1 MVRCI
6 HSYWVFIVLFT
17 GAAPTRAAPISR
29 DSSTHA
35 PSDLI
40 VQSGARRVRSWLL
53 RAATEPFTRM
63 GRHDHG
69 FFWQPR
75 PSLVL
80 VRGATDANAALH
92 HGTSWL
98 ERTITQTWG
107 RGLEVVGAPHSAIVD
122 VPASSVNTL
131 IRLDARRAPAE
142 ETLRFSFQ
150 GSVQQCRTPPRQPE
164 GASCRLSLAHF
175 TVEDRTQPPDVLLR
189 NKALLQPCV
198 TQQERVWRVVQVL
211 AATREGAPTPARAEA
226 LLRDPRLGL
235 GETPRSWSM
244 SRLVRLLIRASGN
257 VTAAAQQASMPEEA
271 LLFSV
276 ARYRG
281 DKRFRPKLDQLGVL
295 GPPTRMSR

>member
-1 MVRCI
+1 MVGCI
-6 HSYWVFIVLFT
+6 HRYWLIIVLFA
-17 GAAPTRAAPISR
+17 GAVPARAMPTIR
-29 DSSTHA
+29 DSSAHG

-40 VQSGARRVRSWLL
+40 VPSSARTVRKWLF
-53 RAATEPFTRM
+53 RAATEPFTRS
-63 GRHDHG
+63 GAHDHG
-69 FFWQPR
+69 FFLQRSDP
-75 PSLVL
+75 LVL
-80 VRGATDANAALH
+80 VHGAPDAGSALQ

-98 ERTITQTWG
+98 KRTIAQTWG
-107 RGLEVVGAPHSAIVD
+107 RGLELAEAPHSVIVD
-122 VPASSVNTL
+122 MPASSLNTL
-131 IRLDARRAPAE
+131 IAFKARRAPAE

-295 GPPTRMSR
+295 GPPTRLAR